1 MVGFDV
7 INILLITIG
16 VTNFTLGLLLFFSSD
31 QKQDSSKRLFSNF
44 ALAVVGWI
52 VMMIIYRSTNNID
65 ALLGITKLLYI
76 SALLIPMVFLIF
88 VNRFIYIKK
97 NKILEKALLIFLG
110 LLLILTWTTP
120 YIISSVSLREGL
132 EHKIIFGGGFWT
144 YVIFLIA
151 TFNLAFY
158 ELRVKQKEF
167 TGIKQKQILFIILGT
182 SLSAYPAFLTN
193 LIFPWIGIFEFN
205 WVGQLFTIFHTIF
218 VTYAIFKHHL
228 FDIKMILSEIL
239 LGLMGIILFIY
250 IFIAKNTYEVIASV
264 IFFLLF
270 TGLAYTLIQELLKG
284 LKREHQL
291 EKANNKLIE
300 IIESKDLFLRMTSHQ
315 LRTPLTS
322 LNGFLSLILEQWQ
335 GKYKMN
341 QATHDDL
348 IKVYLNAQRLI
359 AIVNDLLA
367 FNAIKA
373 NRFGVTMRP
382 EVDVKDEL
390 NYLLED
396 NKYILEYFETET
408 ILKSIG
414 KDFKVS
420 MDSVRMKEVFQN
432 LLSNA
437 IYYGK
442 GKIWITVIDEGDRL
456 KILFRDNGPG
466 IDSTIKDKIFT
477 SRFRARV
484 TGDQNPNGSGLG
496 LFISRTIVDMH
507 HGTLKLKNS
516 GSSQGAVFVVKIPKT
531 AHTDK
536 YEGQ

>member
-16 VTNFTLGLLLFFSSD
+16 VTNFALGLILFFSSN
-31 QKQDSSKRLFSNF
+31 QKQDSSKKLFSNF

-52 VMMIIYRSTNNID
+52 VMMIIYRSTNNVD

-97 NKILEKALLIFLG
+97 NKILEKALLILLG
-110 LLLILTWTTP
+110 FLLILTWTTP
-120 YIISSVSLREGL
+120 HIISSVALQDGL
-132 EHKIIFGGGFWT
+132 EHKIIFGSLFWI

-167 TGIKQKQILFIILGT
+167 TGVKQKQVLFIILGT
-182 SLSAYPAFLTN
+182 SLSAYPAFVTN
-193 LIFPWIGIFEFN
+193 LIFPWIGIFAFN

-218 VTYAIFKHHL
+218 VTYAILKHHL

-239 LGLMGIILFIY
+239 LGLMGIILFVY
-250 IFIAKNTYEVIASV
+250 IFVADNTYEVIVSVVFFV
-264 IFFLLF
+264 IF
-270 TGLAYTLIQELLKG
+270 TGVAYTLLKELLKG
-284 LKREHQL
+284 ITREHQL
-291 EKANNKLIE
+291 ERANNKLIE
-300 IIESKDLFLRMTSHQ
+300 TIESKDLFLRMTSHQ

-348 IKVYLNAQRLI
+348 VLVYLNAQRLI
-359 AIVNDLLA
+359 ALVNDILS

-373 NRFGVTMRP
+373 NRFGVIMRP
-382 EVDVKDEL
+382 EVSVKDEL
-390 NYLLED
+390 HYLLQD
-396 NKYILEYFETET
+396 NKYVLEYFHTEV

-414 KDFKVS
+414 EDFNVS

-442 GKIWITVIDEGDRL
+442 GKIWITIIDEGDRL
-456 KILFRDNGPG
+456 QIRFRDNGPG
-466 IDSTIKDKIFT
+466 IDSHIKDKIFK
-477 SRFRARV
+477 SRFRARGV
-484 TGDQNPNGSGLG
+484 GDQNPNGSGLG
-496 LFISRTIVDMH
+496 LFISRTIVEMH
-507 HGTLKLKNS
+507 HGTLKLKNP
-516 GSSQGAVFVVKIPKT
+516 GSSQGAVFVVKIPKV
-531 AHTDK
+531 AHLDK
-536 YEGQ
+536 YKE

>member
-16 VTNFTLGLLLFFSSD
+16 VTNFALGLILFFSSD

-456 KILFRDNGPG
+456 KILFRDNGAG

-484 TGDQNPNGSGLG
+484 AGDQNPNGSGLG

-516 GSSQGAVFVVKIPKT
+516 GSSQGAVFVVKIPKV

>member
-16 VTNFTLGLLLFFSSD
+16 VTNFALGLLLFFSSD
-31 QKQDSSKRLFSNF
+31 QKQDSSKRLFS
-44 ALAVVGWI
+44 LVILTVVGWI
-52 VMMIIYRSTNNID
+52 TMITIYRSTNNID
-65 ALLGITKLLYI
+65 GLLGITKLLYI
-76 SALLIPMVFLIF
+76 SALFIPMVFLLF
-88 VNRFIYIKK
+88 VNRFIYVKK

-110 LLLILTWTTP
+110 FLLILTWTTP
-120 YIISSVSLREGL
+120 YIISSVVLQDGL
-132 EHKIIFGGGFWT
+132 EHKIIFGELFWI
-144 YVIFLIA
+144 YAIFIIV

-158 ELRVKQKEF
+158 ELRLKYKEFKGVKQN
-167 TGIKQKQILFIILGT
+167 QILFIILGT
-182 SLSAYPAFLTN
+182 TLSTYPAFVTN
-193 LIFPWIGIFEFN
+193 LILPWIGVFTFN
-205 WVGQLFTIFHTIF
+205 WVGQLCSIFLTIFT
-218 VTYAIFKHHL
+218 TYAILKHHL

-250 IFIAKNTYEVIASV
+250 IFIAKNTYEVIVSV

-284 LKREHQL
+284 IKREHQL
-291 EKANNKLIE
+291 EKTNNKLIE

-359 AIVNDLLA
+359 VIVNDLLA

-373 NRFGVTMRP
+373 NRFGVTIRL

-390 NYLLED
+390 QYLLED
-396 NKYILEYFETET
+396 SKYILEYFETET

-420 MDSVRMKEVFQN
+420 MDSIRMKEVFQN
-432 LLSNA
+432 LLFNA

-442 GKIWITVIDEGDRL
+442 GKIWITVVDEGDRL

-466 IDSTIKDKIFT
+466 IDFTIKDKIFT
-477 SRFRARV
+477 YRFRARGV
-484 TGDQNPNGSGLG
+484 GDQNPNGSGLG
-496 LFISRTIVDMH
+496 LFISRTIVGLH
-507 HGTLKLKNS
+507 HGTLKLKNP
-516 GSSQGAVFVVKIPKT
+516 GSSHGAVFVVKIPKT
-531 AHTDK
+531 ANLDK

>member
-7 INILLITIG
+7 INILLITSG
-16 VTNFTLGLLLFFSSD
+16 VTNFALGLILFFSSD
-31 QKQDSSKRLFSNF
+31 QKQDSSKKLFSNF

-52 VMMIIYRSTNNID
+52 VMMIIYRSTNNVD

-88 VNRFIYIKK
+88 VNRFIYVKK

-132 EHKIIFGGGFWT
+132 EHKIIFGGFFWT

-182 SLSAYPAFLTN
+182 SLSAYPAFVTN
-193 LIFPWIGIFEFN
+193 LIFPWIGIFAFN

-218 VTYAIFKHHL
+218 VTYAILKHHL

-239 LGLMGIILFIY
+239 LGLMGIILFVY
-250 IFIAKNTYEVIASV
+250 IFIADNTYEVIVSTV
-264 IFFLLF
+264 FFILF
-270 TGLAYTLIQELLKG
+270 TGVAHTLLKELLQG
-284 LKREHQL
+284 IAREHQL
-291 EKANNKLIE
+291 ERANNKLIDT
-300 IIESKDLFLRMTSHQ
+300 IESKDLFLRMTSHQ

-348 IKVYLNAQRLI
+348 VVVYLSAQRLI
-359 AIVNDLLA
+359 SIVNDILA

-373 NRFGVTMRP
+373 DRFGVIMRP
-382 EVDVKDEL
+382 KVNVKDEL
-390 NYLLED
+390 NYLLQD
-396 NKYILEYFETET
+396 NKYVLEYFDTKV
-408 ILKSIG
+408 ILKSVG
-414 KDFKVS
+414 SDFNIS

-432 LLSNA
+432 LLSNGV
-437 IYYGK
+437 YYGK
-442 GKIWITVIDEGDRL
+442 GKIWITIIDEGDRL
-456 KILFRDNGPG
+456 QIRFRDNGHG
-466 IDSTIKDKIFT
+466 IDPSIKDKIFK
-477 SRFRARV
+477 SRFRARGV
-484 TGDQNPNGSGLG
+484 GDQNPNGSGLG
-496 LFISRTIVDMH
+496 LFISRTIVGMH
-507 HGTLKLKNS
+507 HGTLKLKNP
-516 GSSQGAVFVVKIPKT
+516 GSSQGAVFVVKIPKV
-531 AHTDK
+531 AHMDK